1 MQFKAIGVPL
11 FTKDDGGIDFKA
23 AAKGAIIA
31 SLPDSNPQ
39 VELVDTGH
47 AEIDFHVDAT
57 NAAEC
62 EVIAR
67 RELVGLL
74 REPYV
79 MTRAP
84 SSNSPKTREVGSG
97 DDLGP

>member
-1 MQFKAIGVPL
+1 MISVQFKAIGVPL
-11 FTKDDGGIDFKA
+11 FTRSDGGGDFKA
-23 AAKGAIIA
+23 AAERGILA
-31 SLPDSNPQ
+31 SLPDSNPH

-47 AEIDFHVDAT
+47 AEIEFHVDAT

-79 MTRAP
+79 MTR
-84 SSNSPKTREVGSG
+84 
-97 DDLGP
+97 GPASRA